1 VNRDRLMTDL
11 VVSSCVLAC
20 LSVSSSATNPCR
32 HADSAHTYANSVE
45 ATSGIEFHPG
55 CANSSLLTSNCRV
68 PASIPTDFVSLCPAC
83 HRSKLLAVDRR

>member
-1 VNRDRLMTDL
+1 MNRDRLMTDL

-45 ATSGIEFHPG
+45 ATSGIEFHPDP
-55 CANSSLLTSNCRV
+55 LTWL
-68 PASIPTDFVSLCPAC
+68 PFIPNWRRSARNEIDFIALCPAR
-83 HRSKLLAVDRR
+83 HRQE